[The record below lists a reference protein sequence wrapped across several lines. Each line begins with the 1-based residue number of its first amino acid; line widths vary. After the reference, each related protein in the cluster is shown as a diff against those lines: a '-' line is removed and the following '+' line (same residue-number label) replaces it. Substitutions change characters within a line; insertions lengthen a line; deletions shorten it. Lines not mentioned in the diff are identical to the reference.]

1 MEKKELKQTLEEVFD
16 TKFDE
21 KFSQNFDKKLEPFA
35 AAIQGDIKGL
45 RDEIREGFTR
55 MSKIEDDVSYLRQW
69 TTMLDKQIDEIK
81 EQLEK
86 VVYRHELRAL
96 EKRIER
102 LEKIVKSV
110 SQSR

>member
-1 MEKKELKQTLEEVFD
+1 M
-16 TKFDE
+16 
-21 KFSQNFDKKLEPFA
+21 N
-35 AAIQGDIKGL
+35 
-45 RDEIREGFTR
+45 
-55 MSKIEDDVSYLRQW
+55 KIENDVSYLRQW
-69 TTMLDKQIDEIK
+69 TAMLDKQIDEIK